1 MHGTDL
7 ALVVGVPQ
15 VGDRA
20 VRRLE
25 LLDHRAVAA
34 LADQVRRDEA
44 GRPMDLPRDHGIKK
58 SNHNQSVK
66 QGTDAKAWIRYGC
79 MLIGRCDAPAPPRR

>member
-20 VRRLE
+20 VGRLE

-44 GRPMDLPRDHGIKK
+44 GRPMDLPRIHGTNK
-58 SNHNQSVK
+58 SNHNHVSQAV
-66 QGTDAKAWIRYGC
+66 YV
-79 MLIGRCDAPAPPRR
+79 